1 MNIKENA
8 KINKIGI
15 SVSSDRPYF
24 EIQFHDVTFERV
36 YLMIRNNSMISRVF
50 VVNDD
55 DNKLIKLSLDDF
67 GLLYW
72 IDCSTCDIAYDI
84 RTFDENVVYYARDIF
99 LIVNDKDYNYI
110 AERATF
116 DDEEEIEMP
125 EFVNTE
131 DFTTPIESL
140 KADLEFI
147 QTFYDVDR
155 IKDRDNAEL
164 LIDSY
169 KRAIELLTNAEVK

>member
-1 MNIKENA
+1 MNIKEGA

-36 YLMIRNNSMISRVF
+36 YLMIRNDSMISRVF
-50 VVNDD
+50 VVNND
-55 DNKLIKLSLDDF
+55 DNTLIKLSLDDF

-99 LIVNDKDYNYI
+99 LIVNDKDYKYI

-116 DDEEEIEMP
+116 DDEEE
-125 EFVNTE
+125 
-131 DFTTPIESL
+131 
-140 KADLEFI
+140 K
-147 QTFYDVDR
+147 
-155 IKDRDNAEL
+155 
-164 LIDSY
+164 
-169 KRAIELLTNAEVK
+169 

>member
-1 MNIKENA
+1 MGNYYRYDDYVFRKIKEIGE
-8 KINKIGI
+8 KINKQEAIERVKNIGI

-50 VVNDD
+50 VVNND
-55 DNKLIKLSLDDF
+55 DNTCIKLPLDDF

-84 RTFDENVVYYARDIF
+84 RTFDENVVYYVRDIF
-99 LIVNDKDYNYI
+99 LIVNDKDYKYV

-116 DDEEEIEMP
+116 DDEEG
-125 EFVNTE
+125 
-131 DFTTPIESL
+131 
-140 KADLEFI
+140 K
-147 QTFYDVDR
+147 
-155 IKDRDNAEL
+155 
-164 LIDSY
+164 
-169 KRAIELLTNAEVK
+169 